1 MPDTVNARAA
11 PGHTR
16 DLRRNVWKFYLLK
29 CAWGVRWGTL
39 LPIFAIYFID
49 RGISLTGFMFL
60 MATLNLSSIAAEL
73 PTGLFADRFS
83 RKWSIFVGA
92 LIGCA
97 GVLTLIFAG
106 HYVVFMLGFIIVG
119 VGAAFASGAD
129 MALFYDSIIGG
140 DLEGRTQSLLGRAL
154 AIENISMVGGTLITG
169 AIVGHTGLAGS
180 FWASAA
186 ALLSA
191 AGIAAWFT
199 EPTIPRERPTPAP
212 AQSSFK
218 SRAREYFK
226 QLRGAI
232 QAITHNPELLGLV
245 VVFVVMTRAYFLSE
259 RPFGGPYLMSLGFSP
274 TNLGFI
280 YALFYGVMSLFMLGS
295 ARIRALLWGS
305 ERAAI
310 LTVGLIGMTSIAI
323 MVNAPLRPLVILGML
338 GIYVMIG
345 LLHPL
350 LQESLNRRLFS
361 AQRASCLSLV
371 QASNYTLGLFVGP
384 ALGAVADNY
393 GLLTGLRVFQ
403 WTFVPAI
410 LVVALVA
417 WRILAPTPRPRAAPS
432 TAGDG

>member
-1 MPDTVNARAA
+1 MPDTDNARAA

-16 DLRRNVWKFYLLK
+16 DLQRNVWKFYLLK

-129 MALFYDSIIGG
+129 MALFYDSIIGAG
-140 DLEGRTQSLLGRAL
+140 MEEKAQSLLGRSL

-169 AIVGHTGLAGS
+169 VIASQTGLTGP

-186 ALLSA
+186 SLLSA
-191 AGIAAWFT
+191 AGIALLFV
-199 EPTIPRERPTPAP
+199 EPTAARAAP
-212 AQSSFK
+212 ATGATRTFRVK
-218 SRAREYFK
+218 TREYFVH
-226 QLRGAI
+226 LRATV
-232 QAITHNPELLGLV
+232 QTITRNPELVALV
-245 VVFVVMTRAYFLSE
+245 VVYVVMMRAYFLTE
-259 RPFGGPYLMSLGFSP
+259 RPFGGPYLASLGYSP
-274 TNLGFI
+274 AQLGFQ
-280 YALFYGVMSLFMLGS
+280 YAMFYGVMSLFMLGS
-295 ARIRALLWGS
+295 TRIRALLWGS

-310 LTVGLIGMTSIAI
+310 LTLGIVGMAALVV
-323 MVNAPLRPLVILGML
+323 MVNAPLAPLVIVGML

-417 WRILAPTPRPRAAPS
+417 WRILAPTPRPREAPS